1 MVGVS
6 ASVNFLLHHKAQKFS
21 SGTGSPG
28 WSRKKG
34 HKTVVVVVI
43 ISERGSD
50 NAHWANPV
58 MASVLGG
65 QYPPTPKVRSGRDCL
80 FVALNRA
87 KSLLDRATDQA
98 NRTKLYFDRLTEIRV
113 LLVDLDNHTEQ
124 SSARSRD
131 AVTANE
137 RSRRVLRTVLVRND
151 NKWI

>member
-1 MVGVS
+1 MCIRDS
-6 ASVNFLLHHKAQKFS
+6 
-21 SGTGSPG
+21 
-28 WSRKKG
+28 

-43 ISERGSD
+43 ISE
-50 NAHWANPV
+50 
-58 MASVLGG
+58 
-65 QYPPTPKVRSGRDCL
+65 TGRDCL

-98 NRTKLYFDRLTEIRV
+98 NRTKLYFDRLTEIRL
-113 LLVDLDNHTEQ
+113 LLVDLDNHTDQ

-137 RSRRVLRTVLVRND
+137 RNRRVLRTVLVRNN